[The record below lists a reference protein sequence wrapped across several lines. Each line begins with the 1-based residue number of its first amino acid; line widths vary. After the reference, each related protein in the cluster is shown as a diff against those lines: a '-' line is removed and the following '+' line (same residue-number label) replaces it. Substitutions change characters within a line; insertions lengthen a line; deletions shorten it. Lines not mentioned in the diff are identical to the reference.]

1 MAPPGTATNILFVPY
16 QRPTAGKKT
25 KQGSGNGDE
34 ISPQKHAAREYHRK
48 AKIRQLA
55 DPGTLHKRHSHR
67 KHTTQ
72 RRQPSGDDQHR
83 ITSPHS
89 NKESVP
95 KETKQHNHLSTIDP
109 GAGHLDPF
117 NIVLPH
123 NVPSYALDMLDYG
136 ATILQSGITLCLL
149 HYPPVIPAE
158 QPALST
164 GSGPASNT
172 VSAIG
177 NLRDVVLACA
187 MHSPASFYTIAL
199 AGATHKSYSSDASHQ
214 IKILRLSYTVQ
225 AVKELNH
232 ELQTLT
238 GDPADALL
246 FCISLLAAHASAAG
260 GDQMRSPMK
269 EETQSPLATAQSQYY
284 GSLRWEDAHMKAI
297 RLLVERKGGIHK
309 VKLPGIANVLGLA
322 DIFMSWLTLRRPA
335 FALLA
340 PTSLVLSTFPSP
352 PSTIPSSLAN
362 MTQGFRALSES
373 LTSMPL
379 FGAIDTIRLITI
391 GYDMYLSQ
399 QPLAPSLVKILWA
412 RNSATH
418 DLLSLS
424 NRFMPD
430 DSQDHSEI
438 DTTDTEGS
446 QALYSLIR
454 LSTLAYTLLVLFPM
468 PRVAGLHANLSK
480 QIRSALKVCAAMG
493 FWDENSSLLLW
504 ATLVGGSVGDMGEPV
519 RGWFMDVLTKHSP
532 IRCRTAS
539 WPAVRD
545 IVTRY
550 LWFDGP
556 ECEGVG
562 SEVWMEACKG
572 EPEDKSDTQ
581 SAEGHGSGKTQ

>member
-1 MAPPGTATNILFVPY
+1 MATPGTATNILFVPY
-16 QRPTAGKKT
+16 QQASAGKKT

-55 DPGTLHKRHSHR
+55 NPGMLHKRHSHR
-67 KHTTQ
+67 KHTTEKH
-72 RRQPSGDDQHR
+72 QPSGDDQHR
-83 ITSPHS
+83 TTSQRS
-89 NKESVP
+89 KKESVP
-95 KETKQHNHLSTIDP
+95 KEKKQHNRLSTIDP

-117 NIVLPH
+117 NIVLPN
-123 NVPSYALDMLDYG
+123 NVPSYALEMLDYG

-149 HYPPVIPAE
+149 HYPPVIPAV
-158 QPALST
+158 QPATSAST
-164 GSGPASNT
+164 ASGSASKT

-260 GDQMRSPMK
+260 GDQVPSPMK
-269 EETQSPLATAQSQYY
+269 EETRSPLATAQSQYY

-340 PTSLVLSTFPSP
+340 PTSLVMSTFPSP

-362 MTQGFRALSES
+362 MSVGFRALPKS
-373 LTSMPL
+373 LTSTPL
-379 FGAIDTIRLITI
+379 FGAIDTVRLITI

-399 QPLAPSLVKILWA
+399 QPDAPSLVKILWA

-418 DLLSLS
+418 DLLSLD
-424 NRFMPD
+424 NRFAPD
-430 DSQDHSEI
+430 DSQEQPEI
-438 DTTDTEGS
+438 ETQVL
-446 QALYSLIR
+446 QALHSLVR

-480 QIRSALKVCAAMG
+480 QIRSTLKVCAAMG
-493 FWDENSSLLLW
+493 FWDENPSLLLW
-504 ATLVGGSVGDMGEPV
+504 ATMLGGSVANKGEPV
-519 RGWFMDVLTKHSP
+519 RGWFMDVLTTHSP
-532 IRCRTAS
+532 IRCRPAS

-545 IVTRY
+545 IITRF

-562 SEVWMEACKG
+562 REVWMEACKCEPQG
-572 EPEDKSDTQ
+572 ESASEPEQD
-581 SAEGHGSGKTQ
+581 SGKTG